1 MKSPALNR
9 QIRAVFGEGGEER
22 LWRELDQLE
31 ARAPGLGSALRQLI
45 QGADATCA
53 QYAFIHQVQ
62 NELGGDVL
70 SEWNLR
76 TGSIESGRQWKT
88 LLGYG
93 QDALDDTLA
102 AWQSLLHPDD
112 RVRLQGAM
120 AAYLQGMH
128 PFLAVECRL
137 RNSSGQ
143 WRWLMLKGK
152 VSGRDERGE
161 AQRLLVLMRDVSE
174 MRAAEAALVAAKE
187 AAETANRAR
196 GAFLANI
203 SHEIRTPL
211 NGVIGMTELALDTRL
226 DNEQR
231 HYLRTVKSSAEAL
244 LALLNDV
251 LDFSKIEAGKIQFET
266 ISFSPARILQ
276 EAARTM
282 AVGAHKKG
290 LELVLGI
297 GAGVPERV
305 IGDPTRLRQV
315 FLNLLGNA
323 IKFTEQGEI
332 EARVDLV
339 RQEGASVYLHC
350 AVRDTGIGIPEGR
363 QRAIFEAFSQADSST
378 TRRYG
383 GTGLGLAICSRLV
396 QLMGG
401 EIALESQEGQGS
413 RFHFTARFGLDPDV
427 PGGRAGAAFA
437 GLRALVLMP
446 PGSAIREIL
455 ECLQRLGVAVSCS
468 EDGAA
473 ARDAL
478 LKARQLQYPYQ
489 YVLVDAAMPAPW
501 QEGWVSHWLAQAPP
515 EKLVM
520 LLTHEHARQGLDELQ
535 ARQLGSCLLKPVAPE
550 DILELLNWFQSAA
563 AAGGFELA
571 PFELGQK
578 QARAAQP
585 LEVLLVED
593 NPVNQEL
600 ARRLIEKEGHRVRVA
615 NHGGEALALFEQ
627 HRFDVIFMDMQM
639 PVMGGIEATEAIR
652 AKEMRRSWVVS
663 DGGLRQV
670 PIIAMTANAMAGDRE
685 RCLEAG
691 MNDYL
696 TKPLRLEELR
706 RVLGSLGALAAGEEG
721 AALALPSPE
730 RAAVDFAAAER
741 DLGDRDL
748 VLQMARMLLEEWD
761 EQQQQLQ
768 RSLDQGRCRD
778 LCRQAHTL
786 KGLVAIFHAEQV
798 RQLALELELAS
809 RDETQV
815 DWGGCRAIMARLF
828 DSLRDL
834 RPRLESYV
842 GRAA

>member
-9 QIRAVFGEGGEER
+9 QIRAIFGEGGEER

-31 ARAPGLGSALRQLI
+31 PQAPGVVSALRQLI

-53 QYAFIHQVQ
+53 QYAFIHQAQ
-62 NELGGDVL
+62 HELGGDVL

-76 TGSIESGRQWKT
+76 TGSIESGRQWKA
-88 LLGYG
+88 LLGYEPESL
-93 QDALDDTLA
+93 ADTLA
-102 AWQSLLHPDD
+102 AWQGLLHPDD
-112 RVRLQGAM
+112 RIPLQAAI
-120 AAYLQGMH
+120 AAYLQGMR
-128 PFLAVECRL
+128 PFLSVECRL
-137 RNSSGQ
+137 RNRGGQ

-161 AQRLLVLMRDVSE
+161 ALRLLVLMRDVSD

-231 HYLRTVKSSAEAL
+231 HYLKTVKSSAEAL

-251 LDFSKIEAGKIQFET
+251 LDFSKIEAGKMQFET
-266 ISFSPARILQ
+266 ISFSPARVLQ

-282 AVGAHKKG
+282 AVGGHKKG

-323 IKFTEQGEI
+323 IKFTERGEV
-332 EARVDLV
+332 EARVDLA
-339 RQEGASVYLHC
+339 RQEGASVYLSC
-350 AVRDTGIGIPEGR
+350 SVRDTGIGIPESR

-396 QLMGG
+396 QLMEG
-401 EIALESQEGQGS
+401 EIGLESREGEGS
-413 RFHFTARFGLDPDV
+413 CFHFTARFGLDPDS
-427 PGGRAGAAFA
+427 PGGRPQAAFA
-437 GLRALVLMP
+437 GLRALVLMQ
-446 PGSAIREIL
+446 PGSAARELL
-455 ECLQRLGVAVSCS
+455 ECLQRFGVAASRLG
-468 EDGAA
+468 DGAA
-473 ARDAL
+473 AGEAL
-478 LKARQLQYPYQ
+478 AKARQLDYPYQ
-489 YVLVDAAMPAPW
+489 YVFVDGALPAPW
-501 QEGWVSHWLAQAPP
+501 EEGWVARWLAEAPP

-520 LLTHEHARQGLDELQ
+520 LLTHEHSRQGLDELQ
-535 ARQLGSCLLKPVAPE
+535 ARQLGGCLLKPVAPE
-550 DILELLNWFQSAA
+550 DVLELFGWFQSAA
-563 AAGGFELA
+563 VEEGFELA
-571 PFELGQK
+571 PFAL
-578 QARAAQP
+578 QP
-585 LEVLLVED
+585 QDSASPVLEVLLVED

-600 ARRLIEKEGHRVRVA
+600 ARRLLEREGHRVRVA
-615 NHGGEALALFEQ
+615 NHGGEALDLFEQ

-652 AKEMRRSWVVS
+652 AREMRRSWVVS
-663 DGGLRQV
+663 DGGMRQV

-696 TKPLRLEELR
+696 TKPLRLDELH
-706 RVLGSLGALAAGEEG
+706 RVLNSLGGLTGDAGGAL
-721 AALALPSPE
+721 LPQPE
-730 RAAVDFAAAER
+730 QVVDFAAAER
-741 DLGDRDL
+741 DLGDREL

-761 EQQQQLQ
+761 GHQRELQ
-768 RSLDQGRCRD
+768 RSLEQGMGRE
-778 LCRQAHTL
+778 LHRQAHTL
-786 KGLVAIFHAEQV
+786 KGLVAIFHAERA

-809 RDETQV
+809 QDEARV
-815 DWGGCRAIMARLF
+815 DWQSCRAIAARLF
-828 DSLRDL
+828 DCLREL
-834 RPRLESYV
+834 RPHLEAHV
-842 GRAA
+842 RGAA